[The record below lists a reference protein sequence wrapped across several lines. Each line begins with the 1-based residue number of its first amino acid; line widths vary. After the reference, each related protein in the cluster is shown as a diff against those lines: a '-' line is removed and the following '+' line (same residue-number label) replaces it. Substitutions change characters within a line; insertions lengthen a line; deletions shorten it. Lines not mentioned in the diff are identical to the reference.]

1 MNVNKQGWM
10 PLSNTQR
17 RKSMVSIGIDISK
30 GKSTVCFLKP
40 YGEVLHKPFEIL
52 HTESGL
58 NHLSELIIS
67 LNEDVKVVME
77 ATGSYH
83 VPVLM
88 YLKERG
94 IFVAVV
100 NPLVMS
106 KYANQSIRKGKTD
119 KLDSIKIANYGLDYW
134 FRLVDYAPT
143 TSIYEELKVLN
154 RQYLSYLSMRVH
166 AKQALTNL
174 LDRTMPGI
182 KTQLMNRSD
191 VPDRDKLCDFVKEYW
206 HFDNVTNM
214 TEEQFIVSYNN
225 WAKTNRYQASSVK
238 ARKIYIIAQD
248 SVPTLSSCILS
259 TKLLVLEAVHV
270 LHVIDTT
277 LVLLLSQMR
286 TLVKSLKEYETVM
299 AMPGVGEILGPRII
313 AEIGDV
319 RRFHSPSALVAYA
332 GLDAPPFQSGTYMAG
347 KRSISKRGSSTL
359 RKTGFEIMMYLKSVK
374 PSQDNAVYL
383 FMLKKESE
391 GKPLRVAKIAA
402 LNKFLHIY
410 YARVKEIYN

>member
-1 MNVNKQGWM
+1 
-10 PLSNTQR
+10 
-17 RKSMVSIGIDISK
+17 MVSIGIDISK
-30 GKSTVCFLKP
+30 GKSTACFLKP
-40 YGEVLHKPFEIL
+40 YGEVLHKPFEIQ

-58 NHLSELIIS
+58 NHLLELISS
-67 LNEDVKVVME
+67 LNEDARVVME

-83 VPVLM
+83 VPILM

-106 KYANQSIRKGKTD
+106 KYSNQSIRKGKTD

-134 FRLVDYAPT
+134 FHLVDYNPTAP
-143 TSIYEELKVLN
+143 IYEELKVLN
-154 RQYLSYLSMRVH
+154 KQYLGYLSMRVH
-166 AKQALTNL
+166 AKQTLTNI
-174 LDRTMPGI
+174 LDRTMHGI

-191 VPDRDKLCDFVKEYW
+191 VPERDKLCDFVKEYW
-206 HFDNVTNM
+206 HFDNITCR
-214 TEEQFIVSYNN
+214 TESQFIISYNN
-225 WAKTNRYQASSVK
+225 WAKINGYRVSTAK
-238 ARKIYIIAQD
+238 AKTIYVMAQD
-248 SVPTLSSCILS
+248 SIPTLSSSISS
-259 TKLLVLEAVHV
+259 TKLLVIEAVHV
-270 LHVIDTT
+270 LHMIDTT
-277 LVLLLSQMR
+277 LTLLLSQMR
-286 TLVKSLKEYETVM
+286 TLAKSLKEYKIVM

-319 RRFHSPSALVAYA
+319 RRFHSASALVAYA
-332 GLDAPPFQSGTYMAG
+332 GLDAPPFQSGSYMAG
-347 KRSISKRGSSTL
+347 KRSISKRGSSSL
-359 RKTGFEIMMYLKSVK
+359 RKTGYEIMMYLKKAK

>member
-1 MNVNKQGWM
+1 
-10 PLSNTQR
+10 
-17 RKSMVSIGIDISK
+17 
-30 GKSTVCFLKP
+30 
-40 YGEVLHKPFEIL
+40 VLHKPFEIQ

-58 NHLSELIIS
+58 NHLLELINS
-67 LNEDVKVVME
+67 VNEDFRVIME

-83 VPVLM
+83 IPVLM

-94 IFVAVV
+94 IFVSVV

-119 KLDSIKIANYGLDYW
+119 KLDSIKIANYGLNHWFHLIDYN
-134 FRLVDYAPT
+134 PST
-143 TSIYEELKVLN
+143 TIYEGLKVLN
-154 RQYLSYLSMRVH
+154 KQYLSYLSMRVH
-166 AKQALTNL
+166 AKQTLTNI

-191 VPDRDKLCDFVKEYW
+191 FPDRDKLCDFVKEYW
-206 HFDNVTNM
+206 YFDNVSCM
-214 TEEQFIVSYNN
+214 TESQFIISYNN
-225 WAKTNRYQASSVK
+225 WAKTNGYRSSVEK
-238 ARKIYIIAQD
+238 AKIIYTIAQD
-248 SVPTLSSCILS
+248 SITTLPCSNSL
-259 TKLLVLEAVHV
+259 TKLLVQEAVHV
-270 LHVIDTT
+270 LHMIDTT
-277 LVLLLSQMR
+277 LTLLLSQMR
-286 TLVKSLKEYETVM
+286 TLAKSLKEYKIVM

-319 RRFHSPSALVAYA
+319 RRFHSASALVAYA
-332 GLDAPPFQSGTYMAG
+332 GLDAPPFQSGNFMAG

-359 RKTGFEIMMYLKSVK
+359 RKTGYEIMMYLKIAK

-383 FMLKKESE
+383 YMLKKESE

-402 LNKFLHIY
+402 KFLHIY

>member
-1 MNVNKQGWM
+1 MDAIIKYK
-10 PLSNTQR
+10 R
-17 RKSMVSIGIDISK
+17 RTTMVSIGIDISK
-30 GKSTVCFLKP
+30 GKSTACFLKP
-40 YGEVLHKPFEIL
+40 YGEVLHRPFEIQ

-58 NHLSELIIS
+58 NHLLELISS
-67 LNEDVKVVME
+67 LNEDARVVME

-83 VPVLM
+83 VPILM

-106 KYANQSIRKGKTD
+106 KYSNQSIRKGKTD

-134 FRLVDYAPT
+134 FHLVDYTPT
-143 TSIYEELKVLN
+143 ASIYEELRVLN
-154 RQYLSYLSMRVH
+154 KQYLSYLSMRVH
-166 AKQALTNL
+166 AKQTLTNI

-191 VPDRDKLCDFVKEYW
+191 TPDRDKLCDFVKEYW
-206 HFDNVTNM
+206 HFDNITCM
-214 TEEQFIVSYNN
+214 TESQFIISYNN
-225 WAKTNRYQASSVK
+225 WAKINGYRISTEK
-238 ARKIYIIAQD
+238 AKTIYVMAQD
-248 SVPTLSSCILS
+248 SIPTLSSSISS

-270 LHVIDTT
+270 LHMIDTT
-277 LVLLLSQMR
+277 LSLLLFQMR
-286 TLVKSLKEYETVM
+286 TLAKSLKEYETVM

-319 RRFHSPSALVAYA
+319 RRFHSASALVAYA
-332 GLDAPPFQSGTYMAG
+332 GLDAPPFQSGSYMAG

-359 RKTGFEIMMYLKSVK
+359 RKTGYEIMMYLKIAK
-374 PSQDNAVYL
+374 RSQDNAVYL
-383 FMLKKESE
+383 FMLKKEGE

>member
-1 MNVNKQGWM
+1 
-10 PLSNTQR
+10 
-17 RKSMVSIGIDISK
+17 MVSIGIDISK

-40 YGEVLHKPFEIL
+40 YGEVLHKPFEIQ

-58 NHLSELIIS
+58 NHLLELIS
-67 LNEDVKVVME
+67 SVNEDARVVME

-88 YLKERG
+88 YLKEHG

-106 KYANQSIRKGKTD
+106 KYVNQSIRKGKTD
-119 KLDSIKIANYGLDYW
+119 KLDSIKIANYGLDHW
-134 FRLVDYAPT
+134 FHLIDYNPT
-143 TSIYEELKVLN
+143 ATIYEELKVLN
-154 RQYLSYLSMRVH
+154 KQYLSYLSMRVH
-166 AKQALTNL
+166 AKQTLTNI

-206 HFDNVTNM
+206 HFDNITCM
-214 TEEQFIVSYNN
+214 TEPQFIISYNN
-225 WAKTNRYQASSVK
+225 WAKTNRYRVSTVK
-238 ARKIYIIAQD
+238 AKILYTMAQD
-248 SVPTLSSCILS
+248 SIPTLSSSISS

-270 LHVIDTT
+270 LHMIDTT

-286 TLVKSLKEYETVM
+286 TLTKSLKEYKTVM

-319 RRFHSPSALVAYA
+319 RRFHSASALVAYA
-332 GLDAPPFQSGTYMAG
+332 GLDAPPFQSGSYMAG

-359 RKTGFEIMMYLKSVK
+359 RKTGYEIMMYLKIAK